1 MINKVNGIPKEIK
14 VFVGMYKYVQ
24 STQYRRITILSVGES
39 YIIEYRICRIANI
52 GFSIIYWFYPADNVD
67 QRDNVDQ

>member
-1 MINKVNGIPKEIK
+1 
-14 VFVGMYKYVQ
+14 MYKYVQ
-24 STQYRRITILSVGES
+24 STQYRRITILSGGES

-67 QRDNVDQ
+67 QRDDVDQ